1 MRTVCSV
8 FFTFLSI
15 FRKQIEFFLWWI
27 FLNSIPMINVI
38 GFRWSQQWYWEKTS
52 SWFPIIRSW
61 FPIIRKTRFQIAKVP
76 FRGEKIQWKILLAL
90 KEFWKSPAKTAIHC
104 EQWLGS
110 ECYIHQMLKSYSWY
124 SKHKSCL
131 SYKPNGWLWKPS
143 MEKVKILNAN
153 RLYHFHKVKCV
164 KRGRTKQISI
174 KKSPAWN
181 INWTIRSF
189 F

>member
-1 MRTVCSV
+1 MNFFEFDSDDQCDRLRMESTVALGKN
-8 FFTFLSI
+8 FLLISNNKI
-15 FRKQIEFFLWWI
+15 L
-27 FLNSIPMINVI
+27 
-38 GFRWSQQWYWEKTS
+38 T
-52 SWFPIIRSW
+52 
-61 FPIIRKTRFQIAKVP
+61 RKTRFQIAKVP
-76 FRGEKIQWKILLAL
+76 FLEEKIRWKILLAL

-104 EQWLGS
+104 EQWLRS

-124 SKHKSCL
+124 SKHENCL

-143 MEKVKILNAN
+143 MEKVKISNAN

-164 KRGRTKQISI
+164 KRDRIKQISI